1 MHEHFKP
8 SKTILM
14 VYVVSCLVVVVV
26 VIVVVAEVRVSQEER
41 LVQVVR
47 HTRRGRHPQG
57 QYDKIYIYHISRY
70 YIFIYYI
77 NCSVRKYQKKRN
89 F

>member
-1 MHEHFKP
+1 M
-8 SKTILM
+8 IYNL
-14 VYVVSCLVVVVV
+14 CLLLFVVVVVV

-57 QYDKIYIYHISRY
+57 QCDKYIYITYHDIIY
-70 YIFIYYI
+70 LYII
-77 NCSVRKYQKKRN
+77 
-89 F
+89 

>member
-47 HTRRGRHPQG
+47 HTRRGRHPEG
-57 QYDKIYIYHISRY
+57 QYDKNIYITFITYHEIIY
-70 YIFIYYI
+70 LYII
-77 NCSVRKYQKKRN
+77 
-89 F
+89 